1 MHQPIIALREKDFRP
16 LIDTAY
22 YSGNNFH
29 FDLTRAEA
37 LRLLEMFTHRQVSFP
52 LDHGHTFCL
61 RSFTAPQPMTST
73 MLRHLHQAAR
83 AQIYCWKLS

>member
-1 MHQPIIALREKDFRP
+1 MAVHQPIIALKEKDFRP

-22 YSGNNFH
+22 YSGTNFH

-52 LDHGHTFCL
+52 TNCGSLL
-61 RSFTAPQPMTST
+61 PA
-73 MLRHLHQAAR
+73 
-83 AQIYCWKLS
+83 